1 MQVTSQTM
9 SLGQSIQILVL
20 TLFIM
25 MTYFPFKSEV

>member
-25 MTYFPFKSEV
+25 MTYFHFKSEV